1 VSGGHEPK
9 GPPKR
14 RRAPA
19 RKRSKKG
26 AAPAPKAAAPVAE
39 AAAPA
44 AEAPVGP
51 QEPGPQLAD
60 PPETV
65 STRDRPPRLRDLQDR
80 SWRTPRFLRTEEL
93 SDAEVDLLSVAA
105 ERYTRHGELGRGAM
119 GVVDLATD
127 SDLQRVVALKTLLP
141 DEAERV
147 GARAALV
154 REARMAGSLQHP
166 NIVPVHEL
174 GRLPDGEPFFTMRRL
189 QGRSLA
195 EVLSEHRRGDL
206 EVLED
211 FGRVRLLSIFVQI
224 CMAVEFA
231 HAHGVVHRDIKPG
244 NIMLGDYGEVLLLD
258 WGIARRTDEPS
269 SEIEVRMLSLTGTP
283 GYMAPE
289 QILVEEAP
297 VSPLSDVYALG
308 AILYEI
314 LTLQRPFDD
323 PDPEEVMVRSCSE
336 DAPAPSA
343 LAPERAIPPE
353 LDEICLA
360 ALTRSPEE
368 RTGSARVVARQV
380 EQFMEGIR
388 EKERRVRE
396 ADEKVLEGQS
406 LTARYEALRQE
417 LSYARKESRELRGD
431 IRPWSPV
438 EHKRPMWE
446 LEDRARRLQEE
457 VADAFGEANT
467 AFAAA
472 LDRVDEHPAA
482 RLGLAHLWWSRFVD
496 EELGGEEI
504 AARQSRAMVRH
515 YDDGGFAA
523 RLQGDGRLTLLT
535 DPSRAEVWLYTYS
548 EVDRV
553 LITGEGRL
561 LGETPL
567 RDVAVP
573 MGRHLL
579 VLRRAGFPDVR
590 YPVSLGRLQHHEGY
604 VRFYSVE
611 EIGDGFV
618 YVPGG
623 PFLARGGTTEFGD
636 LEGLREVVLPDFA
649 IGRIPVSFRQYLEFI
664 DALQAIDPAAAEAR
678 SPRTQIDGALCHL
691 EGDRWVP
698 TYEILIEG
706 GLREVYPDPEVC
718 WDLPAIAISWDD
730 ARAWCA
736 WASEKQGV
744 LLRLPSENEW
754 EKAARGV
761 DGRRFPW
768 GDAYD
773 ATFANWRGSRASYSQ
788 LEPPGIYPVDV
799 SVYGAIDM
807 CGGASNWCEGWYKRD
822 QGLRAYRGN
831 NWATATARSLAE
843 RSGYFPRV
851 CAASLGL
858 RVAKTLKR

>member
-1 VSGGHEPK
+1 MTQEKKGGKRGPKKKTTSKRSRKKAPEPT
-9 GPPKR
+9 PPK
-14 RRAPA
+14 AP
-19 RKRSKKG
+19 
-26 AAPAPKAAAPVAE
+26 
-39 AAAPA
+39 
-44 AEAPVGP
+44 
-51 QEPGPQLAD
+51 EPPD
-60 PPETV
+60 PPAETV

-93 SDAEVDLLSVAA
+93 SDAAVELLSATGG
-105 ERYTRHGELGRGAM
+105 RYTRHGELGRGAM

-127 SDLQRVVALKTLLP
+127 ADLRRAVALKTLLP

-154 REARMAGSLQHP
+154 REARLAGSLQHP

-174 GRLPDGEPFFTMRRL
+174 GKLPDGEPFFTMRRL

-195 EVLSEHRRGDL
+195 EVLKGHRRADR

-244 NIMLGDYGEVLLLD
+244 NVMLGDFGEVLLLD
-258 WGIARRTDEPS
+258 WGIARRTDEPAT
-269 SEIEVRMLSLTGTP
+269 EIEERMLSLTGTP

-289 QILVEEAP
+289 QIMVQNAP

-308 AILYEI
+308 AILFEI
-314 LTLQRPFDD
+314 LTLRRPFED

-336 DAPAPSA
+336 DPPAPSA
-343 LAPERAIPPE
+343 HAPERSIAPE
-353 LDEICLA
+353 LDEICLS
-360 ALTRSPEE
+360 ALARTPEE
-368 RTGSARVVARQV
+368 RTPSARAVARQV
-380 EQFMEGIR
+380 EQFMEGVR
-388 EKERRVRE
+388 ERERLVRE
-396 ADEKVLEGQS
+396 ADDKVLEGQS
-406 LTARYEALRQE
+406 LVARYEALRQE
-417 LSYARKESRELRGD
+417 LSYARKESRELRGE

-446 LEDRARRLQEE
+446 LEDRARTLEEE
-457 VADAFGEANT
+457 VADAFGEATT
-467 AFAAA
+467 AFTAA
-472 LDRVDEHPAA
+472 LDRVEDHPQA

-496 EELGGEEI
+496 EEWADNTIG
-504 AARQSRAMVRH
+504 ARQSRAMVQL

-535 DPSRAEVWLYTYS
+535 DPSRAEVWLHTYA
-548 EVDRV
+548 EQDRV
-553 LITGEGRL
+553 LATGQERL
-561 LGETPL
+561 LGRTPL
-567 RDVAVP
+567 RDVPVP
-573 MGRHLL
+573 MGSHLL
-579 VLRRAGFPDVR
+579 VLRREGFPDVR
-590 YPVSLGRLQHHEGY
+590 YPVRLGRLQHHEGY
-604 VRFYSVE
+604 VRFYTAE
-611 EIGDGFV
+611 RIGDGFV

-623 PFLARGGTTEFGD
+623 PFLARGGTTEYGD
-636 LEGLREVVLPDFA
+636 LEDQREVVLPDFA
-649 IGRIPVSFRQYLEFI
+649 IGRIPVTFREYLEFI
-664 DALQAIDPAAAEAR
+664 DELEAQDPKVAEAR
-678 SPRTQIDGALCHL
+678 IPRTKIDGALCHRH
-691 EGDRWVP
+691 EGRWVP
-698 TYEILIEG
+698 TYDILIEG

-718 WDLPAIAISWDD
+718 WGLPVIAVSWDD

-736 WASEKQGV
+736 WASEKHGV
-744 LLRLPSENEW
+744 PLRLPSENEW

-788 LEPPGIYPVDV
+788 LEPPGTYPIDV
-799 SVYGAIDM
+799 SVYGALDM

-831 NWATATARSLAE
+831 NWATATNRSLAE

>member
-1 VSGGHEPK
+1 MTAAKKPGKGGRRK
-9 GPPKR
+9 KKTTKR
-14 RRAPA
+14 AASRAKAKAPT
-19 RKRSKKG
+19 
-26 AAPAPKAAAPVAE
+26 AASEALPEGVAQDE
-39 AAAPA
+39 ALPEGVAQD
-44 AEAPVGP
+44 EAP
-51 QEPGPQLAD
+51 
-60 PPETV
+60 PPTI
-65 STRDRPPRLRDLQDR
+65 STRDRSPRVQDLHDR

-93 SDAEVDLLSVAA
+93 SDAAVELLSTAG

-127 SDLQRVVALKTLLP
+127 SDLRRVVALKTLLP

-154 REARMAGSLQHP
+154 REARLAGSLQHP

-195 EVLSEHRRGDL
+195 EVLKGHRRADMDA
-206 EVLED
+206 LED

-258 WGIARRTDEPS
+258 WGIARRTDEPA
-269 SEIEVRMLSLTGTP
+269 SEITERMLSLTGTP

-289 QILVEEAP
+289 QIMVENAP

-308 AILYEI
+308 AILYEM
-314 LTLQRPFDD
+314 LTLQRPFED

-336 DAPAPSA
+336 DPPAPSQ
-343 LAPERAIPPE
+343 LTPNRAIAPE

-360 ALTRSPEE
+360 ALTRTPEE
-368 RTGSARVVARQV
+368 RTSSARAVARQV
-380 EQFMEGIR
+380 ELFMEGIR
-388 EKERRVRE
+388 ERKRLVGE

-406 LTARYEALRQE
+406 LVARYEALRQE
-417 LSYARKESRELRGD
+417 ISYARKESRELRGD

-438 EHKRPMWE
+438 EHKQPMWE
-446 LEDRARRLQEE
+446 LEDRARTLEEE
-457 VADAFGEANT
+457 VADAFGEAT
-467 AFAAA
+467 TVFTAA
-472 LDRVDEHPAA
+472 LDRVDDHPQA

-496 EELGGEEI
+496 EERAGDVI
-504 AARQSRAMVRH
+504 AARQSRAMVRQ

-535 DPSRAEVWLYTYS
+535 DPSQAEVWLYTYS
-548 EVDRV
+548 EQDRV
-553 LITGEGRL
+553 LVTGEGRL
-561 LGETPL
+561 LGRTPL

-573 MGRHLL
+573 MGSHLL
-579 VLRRAGFPDVR
+579 VLRRDGFPDVR
-590 YPVSLGRLQHHEGY
+590 YPVSLGRMQHHEGY
-604 VRFYSVE
+604 VRFYTGE
-611 EIGDGFV
+611 EIGPGFI

-623 PFLARGGTTEFGD
+623 PFLARGGTTEYGD

-664 DALQAIDPAAAEAR
+664 DEVEAQDPEAAEAR
-678 SPRTQIDGALCHL
+678 IPRTKIDGALCHR
-691 EGDRWVP
+691 EDGHWIP
-698 TYEILIEG
+698 TYDILIEG
-706 GLREVYPDPEVC
+706 GLRQVYPDPEVC
-718 WDLPAIAISWDD
+718 WDLPVIAISWDD

-736 WASEKQGV
+736 WASDRQGV
-744 LLRLPSENEW
+744 ILRLPSENEW

-768 GDAYD
+768 GQAYD

-788 LEPPGIYPVDV
+788 LEPPGTYPTDV
-799 SVYGAIDM
+799 SAYGVLDM

-843 RSGYFPRV
+843 RSGFFPRV

>member
-1 VSGGHEPK
+1 MTAEEKPGEGAGRGKPAA
-9 GPPKR
+9 KR
-14 RRAPA
+14 RSRKKAPD
-19 RKRSKKG
+19 
-26 AAPAPKAAAPVAE
+26 PPP
-39 AAAPA
+39 P
-44 AEAPVGP
+44 PP
-51 QEPGPQLAD
+51 QEEAD
-60 PPETV
+60 GEAMEPSASPELPASTF
-65 STRDRPPRLRDLQDR
+65 STRNRPPRLQDLQDR

-93 SDAEVDLLSVAA
+93 SNAEVELLSQTG
-105 ERYTRHGELGRGAM
+105 ERYSRHGELGRGAM
-119 GVVDLATD
+119 GVVELATD
-127 SDLQRVVALKTLLP
+127 ADLRRAVALKTLLP
-141 DEAERV
+141 DEAERI

-154 REARMAGSLQHP
+154 REARLAGSLQHP

-195 EVLSEHRRGDL
+195 EVLKEHRRDDP

-231 HAHGVVHRDIKPG
+231 HAHGVVHRDIKPA

-258 WGIARRTDEPS
+258 WGIARRTDEPPS
-269 SEIEVRMLSLTGTP
+269 AIEAGMLSLTGTP

-289 QILVEEAP
+289 QIMVEDGP
-297 VSPLSDVYALG
+297 VSPLADVYALG
-308 AILYEI
+308 AILFEI
-314 LTLQRPFDD
+314 LTLHRPFED

-336 DAPAPSA
+336 DPPAPSQRT
-343 LAPERAIPPE
+343 PGRAIAPE

-360 ALTRSPEE
+360 ALARAPEK
-368 RTGSARVVARQV
+368 RTSSARVVARQI
-380 EQFMEGIR
+380 ERFMEGIR
-388 EKERRVRE
+388 KKERLIRE

-417 LSYARKESRELRGD
+417 LAYARKESREVRGD

-446 LEDRARRLQEE
+446 LEDRARTLQEE
-457 VADAFGEANT
+457 VADAFGEATT
-467 AFAAA
+467 AFTAA
-472 LDRVDEHPAA
+472 LDRVDEHPQA
-482 RLGLAHLWWSRFVD
+482 RLGLAHVWWSRFVD
-496 EELGGEEI
+496 EERAGDDI
-504 AARQSRAMVRH
+504 AARQSRATVKQ
-515 YDDGGFAA
+515 YDDGAFAA
-523 RLQGDGRLTLLT
+523 QLRGDGRLTLLT
-535 DPSRAEVWLYTYS
+535 DPSQAEVWLYTHVQ
-548 EVDRV
+548 VDRV
-553 LITGEGRL
+553 LVTGEGRR

-567 RDVAVP
+567 REVPVP
-573 MGRHLL
+573 MGSHLL
-579 VLRRAGFPDVR
+579 VLRCEGFPDVR
-590 YPVSLGRLQHHEGY
+590 YPLFLGRLQHHEGY
-604 VRFYSVE
+604 VRFYTIE
-611 EIGDGFV
+611 QIGQDFI

-623 PFLARGGTTEFGD
+623 PFLARGGTTEYGD

-649 IGRIPVSFRQYLEFI
+649 IGRIPVNFRRYLEFV
-664 DALQAIDPAAAEAR
+664 DEVEARDPSAAEAR
-678 SPRTQIDGALCHL
+678 IPRTKIDGALCHR
-691 EGDRWVP
+691 EDGRWVP
-698 TYEILIEG
+698 TYDILIEG
-706 GLREVYPDPEVC
+706 GLRQVYPDPEVC
-718 WDLPAIAISWDD
+718 WDLPVIAISWDD

-736 WASEKQGV
+736 WASERQGV

-788 LEPPGIYPVDV
+788 LEPPGTYPTDV
-799 SVYGAIDM
+799 SVYGVLDM

-831 NWATATARSLAE
+831 HWATATSRSLAE
-843 RSGYFPRV
+843 RSGFFPRV

-858 RVAKTLKR
+858 RVAKTLRR